1 MMMIGSEIPLYFYNF
16 DVLLNGM
23 EYKKG
28 LDTAEFAVFRLL
40 GFYFSVN
47 HMVSY

>member
-1 MMMIGSEIPLYFYNF
+1 MIMIGSEILVYFYTF
-16 DVLLNGM
+16 DVLFNDM
-23 EYKKG
+23 ECKKS
-28 LDTAEFAVFRLL
+28 LDTAEFTVFRLL